1 MAQRTQPT
9 IILTGTPGTGKTTHG
24 ELIAAQV
31 PELKHIN
38 VGDMV
43 KERGLHEG
51 WDEEWQSWTQVIL
64 SVTVLN
70 FKNENTHR

>member
-51 WDEEWQSWTQVIL
+51 WDEEWQSWNVDEDKVRVRV
-64 SVTVLN
+64 S
-70 FKNENTHR
+70 